1 MLKTYFIIATLIF
14 CILYVF
20 SFFRLAINYFQWI
33 DLVQYAF
40 GFGGVILDVF
50 QIYLDSKVLHE
61 ILFVWALL
69 LTTLSIENILQTMDI
84 EFITLLNI
92 IYGVFVITKWLL
104 FVPNEDT
111 IVEEV

>member
-1 MLKTYFIIATLIF
+1 MLKIYFIIATLIF

-20 SFFRLAINYFQWI
+20 SFFKLTVEYFKWI
-33 DLVQYAF
+33 DLVQYGF
-40 GFGGVILDVF
+40 GFFGVILDVF

-61 ILFVWALL
+61 ILFAWALL
-69 LTTLSIENILQTMDI
+69 LATFSIENILQTMDI

-92 IYGVFVITKWLL
+92 IYAVFVITKWLL
-104 FVPNEDT
+104 FVPNEGT